1 MSCLLNLC
9 LPVMHCI
16 GFTARGVGRG
26 TLAALVH
33 SSIGI
38 VRAGSCFARCQSVA
52 MSSSPCGCFFVTLC
66 WVVFFTWLGLWFAG
80 ISIPTAWATGCNW
93 ALGWIV
99 DHPCGATDVAK
110 YILISI
116 LYMDFLWISLQF
128 LICLLFRNIS
138 NGTTENLFPTAQI
151 NTSTL
156 DY

>member
-26 TLAALVH
+26 TLAAGAQAR
-33 SSIGI
+33 IRI
-38 VRAGSCFARCQSVA
+38 VQAGSCFARCQSVA

-80 ISIPTAWATGCNW
+80 ISIPTAWAYVLVFFPHKWQGFEKAVQTGCNW

-99 DHPCGATDVAK
+99 DHPCGTTDAAK
-110 YILISI
+110 YICFNGSFNL
-116 LYMDFLWISLQF
+116 
-128 LICLLFRNIS
+128 NIPRGLPKF
-138 NGTTENLFPTAQI
+138 NP
-151 NTSTL
+151 
-156 DY
+156 